1 MNVDME
7 NFTYNDSLHSVTKVL
22 YEDALVDSWVLTSSP
37 ASIVSVVVAY
47 LVFVLYAGPKI
58 MEKKKAFD
66 LKLAM
71 MPYNLIQVVYNFYLV
86 AMLFTTDG
94 ALPYL
99 MKHYCHPIDS
109 RLNPLRLVLCTAMW
123 HYTVLKFMD
132 LVDTVFF
139 VLRKKQDHVTFL
151 HVYHHSAMALFSW
164 ATLKYLR
171 GEQAV
176 LLGFMNALVHVV
188 MYTYYFLAALGERV
202 RRYLWWKRYLTTMQ
216 IGQFIIGVFYLSSL
230 IMMRCDL
237 PRIFTYVWASQI
249 LVFLALFINFY
260 IKTYVKRP
268 TAAQRERGKTE

>member
-1 MNVDME
+1 MDMMTENVTFNE
-7 NFTYNDSLHSVTKVL
+7 TFPHLKAL
-22 YEDALVDSWVLTSSP
+22 IYEDAMVDSWMLMSSP
-37 ASIVSVVVAY
+37 VSIVGLVAAY
-47 LVFVLYAGPKI
+47 LGFVLYLGPKM
-58 MEKKKAFD
+58 METRKPYD
-66 LKLAM
+66 LKIAM
-71 MPYNLIQVVYNFYLV
+71 MPYNLIQVVWNFYLV

-94 ALPYL
+94 ALSYL
-99 MKHYCHPIDS
+99 LKHYCQPLDM
-109 RLNPLRLVLCTAMW
+109 RLNPLRLVLCNAMW
-123 HYTVLKFMD
+123 HYTVLKIMD
-132 LVDTVFF
+132 LADTVFF

-216 IGQFIIGVFYLSSL
+216 IGQFIIGVLYLSTL
-230 IMMRCDL
+230 ILMRCDL
-237 PRIFTYVWASQI
+237 PRLFTYIWASQI

-260 IKTYVKRP
+260 IKTYTSRPRTTVKNKK
-268 TAAQRERGKTE
+268 Q